1 MLSGAEQFLLMASVL
16 TAQLYVLRPAP
27 QGKILRGYQAYGI
40 AGAQNATSIGK
51 QQLGADVLQAK
62 MTLSFLVIRVTIQ
75 N

>member
-27 QGKILRGYQAYGI
+27 QGKILRDYQAYGI
-40 AGAQNATSIGK
+40 AGALNATSIGK